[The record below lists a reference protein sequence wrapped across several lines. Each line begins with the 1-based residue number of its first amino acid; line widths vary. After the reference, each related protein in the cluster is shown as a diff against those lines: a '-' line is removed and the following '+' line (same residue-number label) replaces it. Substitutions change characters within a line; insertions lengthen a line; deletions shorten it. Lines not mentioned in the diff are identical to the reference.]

1 MPIHEYEM
9 PNGGIIEIVE
19 SSQTVIPKSWKRL
32 MSIGSFS
39 TGSVKEQGMSEKVKE
54 GYYKR
59 ECESGSRFS
68 SKYSKKQIKTAWGW

>member
-9 PNGGIIEIVE
+9 PNGRIVEIVE
-19 SSQTVIPKSWKRL
+19 SSQTVIPNGWKRL

-39 TGSVKEQGMSEKVKE
+39 TGSVKEQGMSESVKA

-59 ECESGSRFS
+59 ECEDGSRFKS
-68 SKYSKKQIKTAWGW
+68 SYSKKKIKAAWGW

>member
-9 PNGGIIEIVE
+9 PNGRIVEIVE
-19 SSQTVIPKSWKRL
+19 SSQTVIPKGWKRL

-39 TGSVKEQGMSEKVKE
+39 TGSVKEQGMSESVKA

-59 ECESGSRFS
+59 ECEDGSRFKS
-68 SKYSKKQIKTAWGW
+68 SYSKKKIKAAWGW

>member
-9 PNGGIIEIVE
+9 PNGGIVEIVE
-19 SSQTVIPKSWKRL
+19 SSQTVIPKDWKRL

-39 TGSVKEQGMSEKVKE
+39 TGSVKEQGMSESVKA

-59 ECESGSRFS
+59 ECEDGSRFKS
-68 SKYSKKQIKTAWGW
+68 GYSKKKIKAAWGW